1 MARDARNRHASYA
14 TEEDAG
20 PETAASDNRGN
31 RSRPGDEIH
40 VMFVVLS
47 LGAGGSERV
56 ITTIANYWAQRGRTV
71 SITSFDPPDM
81 EPFYPLDERVRL
93 VRLGLA
99 PVTRPLLRAV
109 ARTAERI
116 GALRRAFREARP
128 DVVIS
133 FLTKANIMALQA
145 ARGLETPVIISE
157 RNNPYLQ
164 KFNALWRIARA
175 RTYRRAYAFVTMTE
189 GAADFYPEAQRP
201 RTRIIPNPI
210 NLPEGWRNR
219 RGGSCVTAVGR
230 LTGQKRFDLLIDAF
244 ADVAGDFP
252 EWSLTIWGEGEAR
265 ADLEGQ
271 CERLGLGDRIRLP
284 GLTPEPGSW
293 IETADLFALS
303 SDYEGWPNVVLEA
316 MAAGLPIVATDCP
329 FGAREMLDGG
339 ACGLLVPTGSVEA
352 LADGLRRLMADRALR
367 DKLGENAKSRAAAVY
382 STERIIAQWD
392 VIAGEAAASRQ

>member
-1 MARDARNRHASYA
+1 MGEEPQTGRA
-14 TEEDAG
+14 TSEAATPADEESD
-20 PETAASDNRGN
+20 ETDDGAAPDLSDNV
-31 RSRPGDEIH
+31 H

-56 ITTIANYWAQRGRTV
+56 IATIANYWAQRGKTV
-71 SITSFDPPDM
+71 SITTFDPPDKD
-81 EPFYPLDERVRL
+81 PFYPLDERVRL

-99 PVTRPLLRAV
+99 PVVKPLARAL
-109 ARTAERI
+109 ARTGERI
-116 GALRRAFREARP
+116 GALRRTFRSERP

-145 ARGLETPVIISE
+145 SRGLEIPVIISE
-157 RNNPYLQ
+157 RNNPHLQ
-164 KFNALWRIARA
+164 KFNALWRFARA
-175 RTYRRAYAFVTMTE
+175 RTYRRAFSFVTMTE
-189 GAADFYPEAQRP
+189 GAAAYYPEAQRP

-230 LTGQKRFDLLIDAF
+230 LTEQKRFDLLINAF
-244 ADVAGDFP
+244 ADVADDFP

-265 ADLEGQ
+265 ADLERQ
-271 CERLGLGDRIRLP
+271 CARVGLGDRIRLP

-293 IETADLFALS
+293 IETADVFALS

-316 MAAGLPIVATDCP
+316 MAAGLPIVSTDCP

-339 ACGLLVPTGSVEA
+339 ACGLLVPTANAAA
-352 LADGLRRLMADRALR
+352 LAGGLRLLMSDRALR
-367 DKLGENAKSRAAAVY
+367 EDLAAKAKARASAVY
-382 STERIIAQWD
+382 STERIIAQWEALAD
-392 VIAGEAAASRQ
+392 EAASAGS